1 MKSLT
6 GPVVILVGGPNTG
19 KSRFY
24 TQFTSSVYSPST
36 SKSTPNVATQ
46 TNPAFVIVDTPGSV
60 DKRNKQ
66 EYSWQGIFKL
76 ADVILTF
83 GNWSESEIGGKKMGY
98 NPKIIEWSG
107 DNTETVKRI
116 EEYLQGR

>member
-1 MKSLT
+1 MNSRT
-6 GPVVILVGGPNTG
+6 APIVILVGGPNTG

-36 SKSTPNVATQ
+36 TKATPNVATQ
-46 TNPAFVIVDTPGSV
+46 ANPAFVIVDTPGTLE
-60 DKRNKQ
+60 KRTKK
-66 EYSWQGIFKL
+66 EYSWQGIFKM

-83 GNWSESEIGGKKMGY
+83 GNWSESEIHGRKLSY

-107 DNTETVKRI
+107 DNDETLKRI